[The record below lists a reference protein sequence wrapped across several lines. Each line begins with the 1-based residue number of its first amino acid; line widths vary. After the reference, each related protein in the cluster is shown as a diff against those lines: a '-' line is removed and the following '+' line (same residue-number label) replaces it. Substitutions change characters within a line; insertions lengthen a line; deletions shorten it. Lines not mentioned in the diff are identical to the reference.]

1 MKLPLFLTFIV
12 IASCATRPPAEAE
25 LRTVREEK
33 IYKKL
38 SGESKLTV
46 TRDSGFIGSACSI
59 GLLINDEIVVGLDPA
74 ERFQTSL
81 PPGEYKIGVS
91 SDKNSSA
98 ICSGWISKNR
108 EFVIKAQSEKKLRIF
123 IDPNGIPDIF
133 PE

>member
-1 MKLPLFLTFIV
+1 MNFFLLLIV
-12 IASCATRPPAEAE
+12 VVFASCATKPPSEAE
-25 LRTVREEK
+25 LRSVKQER

-59 GLLINDEIVVGLDPA
+59 GLLINDEIVAGLDPS